1 MPSAQNKKEPR
12 CGSFSLRGHPY
23 WRMEIRLQ
31 GFPCNLHPNPQPSA
45 KRDIAA
51 SKGRHGLCLRRRTKK
66 SRDAALFLCAG
77 TLIGV
82 WKYAC
87 KASRAICIRI
97 RSPRQ
102 SGTSQRQKG
111 GMGCA
116 FGAEQK
122 RAAMRLFFFA
132 RAPLLAYGNTPA
144 RLPVQ
149 SASESVALGKAGHP
163 TGRAGACSRR
173 MREGC
178 GAPHSTNWRNAV
190 GSA

>member
-1 MPSAQNKKEPR
+1 MGCAFGAEQ
-12 CGSFSLRGHPY
+12 
-23 WRMEIRLQ
+23 
-31 GFPCNLHPNPQPSA
+31 
-45 KRDIAA
+45 
-51 SKGRHGLCLRRRTKK
+51 KK

-77 TLIGV
+77 ILIGV

-132 RAPLLAYGNTPA
+132 RAPLLAYENTPA

-149 SASESVALGKAGHP
+149 SASESAALGKAGHP
-163 TGRAGACSRR
+163 TGRAGACSHR

-178 GAPHSTNWRNAV
+178 VHLTPQTGGTQWGARSGRTAPR
-190 GSA
+190 GSPRQSRMPAGRSADNSRSSATRCA